1 LKRPP
6 EREEPERRVPICS
19 AALVEDGKIVADSPV
34 NLRYT

>member
-1 LKRPP
+1 LERPP
-6 EREEPERRVPICS
+6 ESEEPVRRVPICF